1 MSASTEDTRTDETL
15 DELGPVDY
23 LVVEFPAGS
32 QNFTGEMAEELAR
45 MSEAGTIRILDM
57 LILQKNDDGSV
68 DALELDDVAGTD
80 SIRALEANIAEILA
94 ADDVEHLAAA
104 MLPGSVAGVLVW
116 ENCWAAPF
124 ASAARRSGG
133 QLIATGRIP
142 IQAIA
147 ASIEAELS
155 AEEGS

>member
-1 MSASTEDTRTDETL
+1 MTDSTDVTID
-15 DELGPVDY
+15 DLGPVDY
-23 LVVEFPAGS
+23 LVVEFPAGA

-45 MSEAGTIRILDM
+45 LSAAGTIRILDM
-57 LILQKNDDGSV
+57 LILQKNEDGSV
-68 DALELDDVAGTD
+68 DALEIDEVPGVDE
-80 SIRALEANIAEILA
+80 IRAFEAEIAEVLA
-94 ADDVEHLAAA
+94 AEDVENLAAA

-116 ENCWAAPF
+116 ENRWAAPF

-147 ASIEAELS
+147 ASIEAELA
-155 AEEGS
+155 AEEGN